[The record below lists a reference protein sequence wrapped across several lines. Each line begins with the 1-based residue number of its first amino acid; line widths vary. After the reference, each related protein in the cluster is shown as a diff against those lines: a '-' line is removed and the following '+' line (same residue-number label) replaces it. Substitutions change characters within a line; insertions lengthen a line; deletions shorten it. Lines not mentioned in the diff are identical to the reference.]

1 MKELSASNRKVVSP
15 GEKTLNWLYEEQLRV
30 DPEWSVRFFGGF
42 TWWADQHAQTVEIV
56 ASEKDE
62 NGKTADLIS
71 VSTDQ
76 LRCVKLTD
84 YVHDSL
90 ALLMKC
96 ASMAGP
102 VYDSKNGSLRLCST
116 ARVSEENYSLV
127 RSLLS

>member
-62 NGKTADLIS
+62 DGATADLIS
-71 VSTDQ
+71 VSMLRPVQKPRLQ
-76 LRCVKLTD
+76 LR
-84 YVHDSL
+84 
-90 ALLMKC
+90 
-96 ASMAGP
+96 P
-102 VYDSKNGSLRLCST
+102 PLRLSGNDSRWQPKK
-116 ARVSEENYSLV
+116 AKPEPI
-127 RSLLS
+127 